1 MKMTKGIRIVFCIF
15 AAIVMQILLGQS
27 ALAQAQRSSDSFV
40 PIAKYI
46 SLGDA
51 RSLSSWFAKN
61 LEINIL
67 GKVND
72 CSKRQ
77 ATQIVRN
84 FFTTYRVKSFTIIHK
99 SGVAPMKYAIGILN
113 AGGQSFRVTLFV
125 RTNED
130 GNYIQQFT
138 IERE

>member
-1 MKMTKGIRIVFCIF
+1 MKKTEGIKALVCVCVFLALQMLFCQT
-15 AAIVMQILLGQS
+15 AMPQIR
-27 ALAQAQRSSDSFV
+27 RSSDTFV

-46 SLGDA
+46 SKGDA
-51 RSLSSWFAKN
+51 KSLSSWFANN

-67 GKVND
+67 GEVND

-84 FFTTYRVKSFTIIHK
+84 FFTTYKVKSFNIIHK
-99 SGVAPMKYAIGILN
+99 SGIAPMKYAIGMLN

-130 GNYIQQFT
+130 GNYIQQLT
-138 IERE
+138 IERD